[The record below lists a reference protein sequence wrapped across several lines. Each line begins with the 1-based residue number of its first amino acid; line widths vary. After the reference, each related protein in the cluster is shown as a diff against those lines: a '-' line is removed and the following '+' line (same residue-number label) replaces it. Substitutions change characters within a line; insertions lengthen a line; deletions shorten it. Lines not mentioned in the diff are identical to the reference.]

1 MSKVTWVDILLY
13 RKELLQ
19 NDRRDLA
26 QVGQQAHTRILTIIS
41 SIVESIAHRAIQY
54 CVNGCTLPDDNINL
68 AEGEKIM
75 LIRAVYEIFNQRRL
89 MIWHLHDFLN
99 SQEIV
104 SSITVSTICSI
115 PFSNICEITA
125 KQQAYVPRKDY

>member
-125 KQQAYVPRKDY
+125 KQQA

>member
-19 NDRRDLA
+19 NDRGDLA

-104 SSITVSTICSI
+104 NSFIVSIICSI

-125 KQQAYVPRKDY
+125 KQQA

>member
-19 NDRRDLA
+19 NDRRDPA

-54 CVNGCTLPDDNINL
+54 CVHGCTLPDDTINL

-104 SSITVSTICSI
+104 NSFIVSIICSI

-125 KQQAYVPRKDY
+125 KQQA

>member
-54 CVNGCTLPDDNINL
+54 CVNGCTLPDDTINL

-125 KQQAYVPRKDY
+125 KQQA

>member
-19 NDRRDLA
+19 KDKGDLA
-26 QVGQQAHTRILTIIS
+26 KVDQQVHSRILTTVS
-41 SIVESIAHRAIQY
+41 SIVESVTHRAIQY
-54 CVNGCTLPDDNINL
+54 CVNGCTLPDDTINL
-68 AEGEKIM
+68 PEGEKIM
-75 LIRAVYEIFNQRRL
+75 LLRAVYDIFNQRRL

-104 SSITVSTICSI
+104 SSIIVSTICSI

-125 KQQAYVPRKDY
+125 KQQA

>member
-19 NDRRDLA
+19 NDRRDPA

-104 SSITVSTICSI
+104 NSFIVSIICSI

-125 KQQAYVPRKDY
+125 KQQA

>member
-104 SSITVSTICSI
+104 NSFMVSTICSI

-125 KQQAYVPRKDY
+125 KQQA

>member
-19 NDRRDLA
+19 NDRGDPA
-26 QVGQQAHTRILTIIS
+26 QVGQQAHTRILTTIS
-41 SIVESIAHRAIQY
+41 SIVESIAHRTIQY
-54 CVNGCTLPDDNINL
+54 CVNGCTLPDDTINL

-75 LIRAVYEIFNQRRL
+75 LIRAVYEIFYQRRL

-125 KQQAYVPRKDY
+125 KQQA

>member
-19 NDRRDLA
+19 NDRGDPA

-125 KQQAYVPRKDY
+125 KQQA

>member
-19 NDRRDLA
+19 NGRGDLA

-54 CVNGCTLPDDNINL
+54 CVNGCTLPGDTINL

-104 SSITVSTICSI
+104 NSFIVSIICSI

-125 KQQAYVPRKDY
+125 KQQA

>member
-19 NDRRDLA
+19 NDRGDLA
-26 QVGQQAHTRILTIIS
+26 HVGQQDHTRILTTIS

-54 CVNGCTLPDDNINL
+54 CVNGCTLPDDTINL

-125 KQQAYVPRKDY
+125 KQQA